1 MGVKGGVTK
10 LAAGMLSTGSSQAC
24 FLSRFPPP
32 IRGRR
37 TGENGSGKAFL
48 HRGMKAALAA
58 PVVCSTPAAD
68 VHLQDGFVRGCKE
81 EETAETLAH
90 ILLSF

>member
-1 MGVKGGVTK
+1 MWGGKGGVTK

-24 FLSRFPPP
+24 FLSLSPSN
-32 IRGRR
+32 RGRR
-37 TGENGSGKAFL
+37 TGENRRGKASV
-48 HRGMKAALAA
+48 HRGVKAAFVATVA
-58 PVVCSTPAAD
+58 CSTPAAD
-68 VHLQDGFVRGCKE
+68 VHIQDSFVRGCKE